1 MSKTPKRDKR
11 ERRSRAEIEKLI
23 AAYRE
28 SGLTQVAFA
37 RKRNLKLGTLR
48 KWLGKERVMRG
59 PVFRE
64 VRVPVGPTG
73 EMTIRLPGG
82 IELEV
87 SSGVDCDWVLK
98 VVRGL
103 RK

>member
-1 MSKTPKRDKR
+1 MSKTPTREKR
-11 ERRSRAEIEKLI
+11 ERRSRSEIEKII
-23 AAYRE
+23 AAYRG

-48 KWLGKERVMRG
+48 KWLGKERAMPG
-59 PVFRE
+59 PAFHE
-64 VRVPVGPTG
+64 VRIPIGPAG
-73 EMTIRLPGG
+73 QMTIRLPGG

-87 SSGVDCDWVLK
+87 PAGADCDWVLK
-98 VVRGL
+98 VARGL

>member
-1 MSKTPKRDKR
+1 MSKTPEREKR
-11 ERRSRAEIEKLI
+11 ERRSHAEIEKLI
-23 AAYRE
+23 AAYRG

-59 PVFRE
+59 PAFRE
-64 VRVPVGPTG
+64 VRIPIGPAG
-73 EMTIRLPGG
+73 KMTIRLPGG
-82 IELEV
+82 IEMEV
-87 SSGVDCDWVLK
+87 PSGVDCDWVLK
-98 VVRGL
+98 VARGL

>member
-1 MSKTPKRDKR
+1 MSKTPKREKR

-23 AAYRE
+23 AAYRG

-37 RKRNLKLGTLR
+37 RERNLKVGTLR

-59 PVFRE
+59 PAFRE
-64 VRVPVGPTG
+64 VRVPVGPAG

-87 SSGVDCDWVLK
+87 PSGVDCDWVLK

>member
-1 MSKTPKRDKR
+1 MSKTFNRQR
-11 ERRSRAEIEKLI
+11 RARRSRAEIEKI
-23 AAYRE
+23 IGEYRE
-28 SGLTQVAFA
+28 SGLSQVAFA
-37 RKRNLKLGTLR
+37 RERNLNLGTLR

-59 PVFRE
+59 PAFRE
-64 VRVPVGPTG
+64 VRVPVGPAG

-87 SSGVDCDWVLK
+87 PSGVDCDWVLK